1 MDMKIKYLDS
11 KRLYYAFLVGG
22 RTVIKNQNYLNKIN
36 VFPVADADTGTN
48 MASTM
53 RSIVEGARIYP
64 SVEDTS
70 RSIADAALM
79 GARGNSGIIFAQFVH
94 GLSTEIRSE
103 KRIMAEN
110 LAYCVN
116 KAIEY
121 AYEAMLDPVEGTILT
136 VMKDWA
142 HSVKR
147 YTQKKPDL
155 WDIMRKSLSIA
166 QKSLAETPQKLRI
179 LADSGVVDA
188 GAQGF
193 VNFLEG
199 IIKYISHGK
208 IKDLS
213 QDTLTWFD
221 STIHPIQHSGNL
233 EYRYC
238 SEAIITRSALDVK
251 DVKQRL
257 SVYGDSMIVAGSK
270 DKIHLHIHTNQPSE
284 LFYHI
289 KNYGD
294 ITQIKVDDM
303 QNQYEVSHHR
313 KYPIAL
319 VTDSACDLPEEL
331 IQKYQ
336 IQIIPF
342 HISFGNNLF
351 LDKVTLTSE
360 QFYNLLTTDKHHPQS
375 AQPNSITIQNL
386 FAFLSSHY
394 ESVVAVHISDK
405 LSGVFQQSVVA
416 GNKIHNKPVTVVN
429 SRHLSVSQGLV
440 VMRIAEAIEAGQSHA
455 DIISQTNDWIDKT
468 SVYVDIHTLKY
479 MVRGG
484 RVSPMQG
491 AVAKLLNVKPIIS
504 LDAEG
509 KSIAIGKS
517 YSRKRNMD
525 KILTLI
531 ADKKAQEAM
540 WNYAIVHS
548 RAPDRANVY
557 ADHLTRILGKQ
568 PAYIMNI
575 SPVVGV
581 HNGIGAV
588 GIGMMFQ

>member
-1 MDMKIKYLDS
+1 MKIKYLDS
-11 KRLYYAFLVGG
+11 RRLYYAFLIGG
-22 RTVIKNQNYLNKIN
+22 RAVIKNQNLLNKIN

-53 RSIVEGARIYP
+53 RSIVEGVRIYP
-64 SVEDTS
+64 SVKDTS

-94 GLSTEIRSE
+94 GLSTEIQCE
-103 KRIMAEN
+103 KRIVAEN
-110 LAYCVN
+110 LAYSVN
-116 KAIEY
+116 KAVEY
-121 AYEAMLDPVEGTILT
+121 AYESMLKPIEGTMLT
-136 VMKDWA
+136 VMKEWA
-142 HSVKR
+142 HSVKQ
-147 YTQKKPDL
+147 YTKNNPDL
-155 WDIMRKSLSIA
+155 WDIIRKSFNIA
-166 QKSLAETPQKLRI
+166 QKSLAETPKKLKV
-179 LADSGVVDA
+179 LADSRVVDA

-199 IIKYISHGK
+199 IIAYISRGK
-208 IKDLS
+208 LKDIS

-221 STIHPIQHSGNL
+221 STIHPVQYTGNL

-238 SEAIITRSALDVK
+238 SEAIIARSVLDIK
-251 DVKQRL
+251 DVKQRF
-257 SVYGDSMIVAGSK
+257 SAYGDSMIVAGSK

-289 KNYGD
+289 KDCGD
-294 ITQIKVDDM
+294 IIQIKVDDM
-303 QNQYEVSHHR
+303 LKQHEVSHNR

-319 VTDSACDLPEEL
+319 VTDSACDLPKEL

-336 IQIIPF
+336 IQVIPF

-351 LDKVTLTSE
+351 LDNLTLSSE
-360 QFYNLLTTDKHHPQS
+360 QFYNMLKTEKHHPQS
-375 AQPNSITIQNL
+375 AQPNSITIHNL

-394 ESVVAVHISDK
+394 ESVIAVHISDK
-405 LSGVFQQSVVA
+405 LSGIFQQSVIA
-416 GNKIHNKPVTVVN
+416 GQKIHDKPVTVID
-429 SRHLSVSQGLV
+429 SRHLSVSEGLV
-440 VMRIAEAIEAGQSHA
+440 VMRIARAIEAGQSYA
-455 DIISQTNDWIDKT
+455 DIISQTDDWIDKT
-468 SVYVDIHTLKY
+468 RIYVDINTLKY

-491 AVAKLLNVKPIIS
+491 AVAKLLNVKPIVS

-509 KSIAIGKS
+509 KSTAIGKS

-525 KILTLI
+525 KILAII
-531 ADKKAQEAM
+531 ADTKAQGTI
-540 WNYAIVHS
+540 WDYAIVHS
-548 RAPDRANVY
+548 KAPERAHAY
-557 ADHLTRILGKQ
+557 ADHLTRILGKK

-575 SPVVGV
+575 SAVVGV

-588 GIGMMFQ
+588 GIGVMYQ